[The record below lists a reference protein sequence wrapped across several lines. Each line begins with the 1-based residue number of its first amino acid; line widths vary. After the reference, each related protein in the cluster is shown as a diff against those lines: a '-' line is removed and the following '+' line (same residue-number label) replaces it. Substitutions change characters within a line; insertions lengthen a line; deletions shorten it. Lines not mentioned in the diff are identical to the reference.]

1 MATSRKFSSR
11 INSMSWRCIPIG
23 LDDVAAIGVGLIVR
37 RVGIGSIFSITQVKA
52 NAGVAS
58 SASTAV
64 IREFN

>member
-1 MATSRKFSSR
+1 MF
-11 INSMSWRCIPIG
+11 WRCVPIG
-23 LDDVAAIGVGLIVR
+23 LDVVAAIGLGLIVR

-52 NAGVAS
+52 SAGVTS

>member
-1 MATSRKFSSR
+1 
-11 INSMSWRCIPIG
+11 MSWRCIPIG
-23 LDDVAAIGVGLIVR
+23 LDVVAAIGVGLIVR
-37 RVGIGSIFSITQVKA
+37 RVSIGSSFSITQVNA

>member
-1 MATSRKFSSR
+1 
-11 INSMSWRCIPIG
+11 MSWRCVPIG
-23 LDDVAAIGVGLIVR
+23 LDVVAAIGVGLIVG
-37 RVGIGSIFSITQVKA
+37 RVGVGSIFSITQIEA

>member
-1 MATSRKFSSR
+1 
-11 INSMSWRCIPIG
+11 MSWSCVPIG
-23 LDDVAAIGVGLIVR
+23 LDVVAAIGVGLIVR

-58 SASTAV
+58 SASIAV